1 MCIRDRMRNI
11 VRNTHKYLSFF
22 ISLQLFLWTISG
34 IYFAFNKIELVRGEQ
49 YRLTESFPINFD
61 EVKFSRSDV
70 EQVKAINRLGEII
83 FIVNGIKGIEYLDP
97 FGTPVNKLNKNEV
110 FEIVSSSS
118 TLKPIDLEEITE
130 SSKGSEFRGRDL
142 PLYKVTSLNDK
153 DKKINLYLNVFSG
166 EITAVRSL
174 QWRIWDLMW
183 GFHIMDWQTR
193 DMINNIFLKIFSI
206 LALVSSI
213 SGIMLFFRVDFNSK

>member
-1 MCIRDRMRNI
+1 MRNI
-11 VRNTHKYLSFF
+11 VRITHIYLSFF

-49 YRLTESFPINFD
+49 YRLIESFPINFD

-70 EQVKAINRLGEII
+70 QQVKAINRLGDII
-83 FIVNGIKGIEYLDP
+83 FVVSGSKGTEYLDA

-142 PLYKVTSLNDK
+142 PLYKVTSLNDN
-153 DKKINLYLNVFSG
+153 DKKINLYLNIFSG

-193 DMINNIFLKIFSI
+193 DKINNIFLKIFSI

-213 SGIMLFFRVDFNSK
+213 SGILLFFRVDFNSK

>member
-1 MCIRDRMRNI
+1 MKNI

-49 YRLTESFPINFD
+49 YRVTESFPVNFN

-70 EQVKAINRLGEII
+70 QQVKAINRLGEII
-83 FIVNGIKGIEYLDP
+83 FVVSRSKGIEYLDS
-97 FGTPVNKLNKNEV
+97 FGTPVNKLNKSEV

-130 SSKGSEFRGRDL
+130 SSKGSEFRGRNL

-193 DMINNIFLKIFSI
+193 DKINNIFLQIFSI

>member
-1 MCIRDRMRNI
+1 MRNI

-49 YRLTESFPINFD
+49 YRLTESFPISFD

-70 EQVKAINRLGEII
+70 QQVKAIKRLDEII
-83 FIVNGIKGIEYLDP
+83 FVVNASKGIEYLNAI
-97 FGTPVNKLNKNEV
+97 GTPVSKLSKSEV

-118 TLKPIDLEEITE
+118 TLEPIDLEEISE

-193 DMINNIFLKIFSI
+193 DKINNIFLQIFSI

>member
-1 MCIRDRMRNI
+1 MRNI

-22 ISLQLFLWTISG
+22 ISVQLFLWTVSG

-49 YRLTESFPINFD
+49 YRLTESFPINFN

-70 EQVKAINRLGEII
+70 QQVKAINRLGEII
-83 FIVNGIKGIEYLDP
+83 FVVSGRNGTEYLDS
-97 FGTPVNKLNKNEV
+97 FGAPVNKLSKSEV

-130 SSKGSEFRGRDL
+130 SSKGSEFRGRNL

-166 EITAVRSL
+166 EITAVRSI

-193 DMINNIFLKIFSI
+193 DKINNIFLQIFSI

>member
-1 MCIRDRMRNI
+1 MRNI

-22 ISLQLFLWTISG
+22 ISVQLFLWTVSG

-49 YRLTESFPINFD
+49 YRLTESFPINFN
-61 EVKFSRSDV
+61 EVNFSRSDV
-70 EQVKAINRLGEII
+70 QQVKAVNRLGEII
-83 FIVNGIKGIEYLDP
+83 FVVSSSMGVEYLDA
-97 FGTPVNKLNKNEV
+97 FGSPVNKLNKNEV
-110 FEIVSSSS
+110 FEIVSASS
-118 TLKPIDLEEITE
+118 TLMPIDLEEITE

-193 DMINNIFLKIFSI
+193 DKINNIFLKIFSI

>member
-1 MCIRDRMRNI
+1 MKNI

-49 YRLTESFPINFD
+49 YRVTESFPVNFN

-70 EQVKAINRLGEII
+70 QQVKAINRLGEII
-83 FIVNGIKGIEYLDP
+83 FVVSGRNGTEYLDS
-97 FGTPVNKLNKNEV
+97 FGAPVNKLNKSEV

-130 SSKGSEFRGRDL
+130 SSKGSEFRGRNL

-166 EITAVRSL
+166 EITAVRSI

-193 DMINNIFLKIFSI
+193 DKINNIFLQIFSI

>member
-1 MCIRDRMRNI
+1 MRNI

-49 YRLTESFPINFD
+49 YRLTESFPIDFND
-61 EVKFSRSDV
+61 VKFSRSDV
-70 EQVKAINRLGEII
+70 KQVKAINRLGEII
-83 FIVNGIKGIEYLDP
+83 FVVSGSKSTEYLDS
-97 FGTPVNKLNKNEV
+97 FGAPVNKLNKSEV
-110 FEIVSSSS
+110 FEIVTSSS

-130 SSKGSEFRGRDL
+130 SSKGSEFRGRNL

-166 EITAVRSL
+166 EITAVRSI

-193 DMINNIFLKIFSI
+193 DKINNIFLQIFSI

-213 SGIMLFFRVDFNSK
+213 SGIMLFFKVDYKSR

>member
-1 MCIRDRMRNI
+1 MKNI

-22 ISLQLFLWTISG
+22 ISLQLLLWTISG

-70 EQVKAINRLGEII
+70 QQVKAINRLEEII
-83 FIVNGIKGIEYLDP
+83 FVVSGSNGIEYLDA
-97 FGTPVNKLNKNEV
+97 FGTPISKLNKNEV

-193 DMINNIFLKIFSI
+193 DKINNIFLKIFSF

-213 SGIMLFFRVDFNSK
+213 SGILLFFRVDFSSK

>member
-1 MCIRDRMRNI
+1 MRNI

-49 YRLTESFPINFD
+49 YRLTESFPINFN
-61 EVKFSRSDV
+61 EVKFSRSDIH
-70 EQVKAINRLGEII
+70 QVKAINRLGEII
-83 FIVNGIKGIEYLDP
+83 FVVSGSRGTEYLDS
-97 FGTPVNKLNKNEV
+97 FGTPVNKLNKSEV

-118 TLKPIDLEEITE
+118 TLEPIDLEEISE

-193 DMINNIFLKIFSI
+193 DKINNIFLKIFSI

-213 SGIMLFFRVDFNSK
+213 SGILLFFKVDYKSR

>member
-1 MCIRDRMRNI
+1 MRNI

-49 YRLTESFPINFD
+49 YRLTESFPVNFNEIN
-61 EVKFSRSDV
+61 FSRSDV
-70 EQVKAINRLGEII
+70 HQIKAIKRLDEII
-83 FIVNGIKGIEYLDP
+83 FVVSGSKGIEYLNAL
-97 FGTPVNKLNKNEV
+97 GTPVSKLSKSEV

-118 TLKPIDLEEITE
+118 TLEPIDLEEISE
-130 SSKGSEFRGRDL
+130 SSKGSEFRGRNL

-193 DMINNIFLKIFSI
+193 DKINNIFLKIFSI

-213 SGIMLFFRVDFNSK
+213 SGILLFFRVDFNSK

>member
-1 MCIRDRMRNI
+1 MKNI

-22 ISLQLFLWTISG
+22 ISVQLFLWTVSG

-49 YRLTESFPINFD
+49 YRLTESFPINFN

-70 EQVKAINRLGEII
+70 QQVKAINRLGEII
-83 FIVNGIKGIEYLDP
+83 FVVSGGKDIEYLDS
-97 FGTPVNKLNKNEV
+97 FGTPVNKLNKSEV

-193 DMINNIFLKIFSI
+193 DKINNIFLKIFSV

-213 SGIMLFFRVDFNSK
+213 SGILLFFKVDYKSR

>member
-1 MCIRDRMRNI
+1 MRYI

-70 EQVKAINRLGEII
+70 QQVKAVNRLGEII
-83 FIVNGIKGIEYLDP
+83 FVVSGSHGIEYLDA
-97 FGTPVNKLNKNEV
+97 FGTRISKLNKNQA

-130 SSKGSEFRGRDL
+130 FSKGSEFRGRDL

-193 DMINNIFLKIFSI
+193 DKINNIFLHIFSI

-213 SGIMLFFRVDFNSK
+213 SGIMLFFRVDFTSQ

>member
-1 MCIRDRMRNI
+1 MRNI

-49 YRLTESFPINFD
+49 YRLTESFPVNFN
-61 EVKFSRSDV
+61 EVNFSRSDV
-70 EQVKAINRLGEII
+70 YQIKAIKRLDEII
-83 FIVNGIKGIEYLDP
+83 FVVNASKGTEYLNAL
-97 FGTPVNKLNKNEV
+97 GNPVSKLNKSEV

-118 TLKPIDLEEITE
+118 TLEPIDLEEITE

-193 DMINNIFLKIFSI
+193 DKINNIFLKIFSI

-213 SGIMLFFRVDFNSK
+213 SGILLFFRVDFNSK

>member
-1 MCIRDRMRNI
+1 MKNI

-49 YRLTESFPINFD
+49 YRLTESFPVNFN
-61 EVKFSRSDV
+61 EVNFSRSDV
-70 EQVKAINRLGEII
+70 YQIKAIKRLDEII
-83 FIVNGIKGIEYLDP
+83 FVVNASRGTEYLNAL
-97 FGTPVNKLNKNEV
+97 GAPVSQISKGEV

-130 SSKGSEFRGRDL
+130 SSKGSEFRGRNL

-153 DKKINLYLNVFSG
+153 NKKINLYLNVFSG

-193 DMINNIFLKIFSI
+193 DKINNIFLQIFSI

>member
-1 MCIRDRMRNI
+1 MRNI

-49 YRLTESFPINFD
+49 YRLTENFPINFD
-61 EVKFSRSDV
+61 EVNFSRSDV
-70 EQVKAINRLGEII
+70 KQVKAINRLGEII
-83 FIVNGIKGIEYLDP
+83 FVVSGKKGIEYLDAS
-97 FGTPVNKLNKNEV
+97 GTPLNKLNKNEV
-110 FEIVSSSS
+110 FEIVRASS
-118 TLKPIDLEEITE
+118 TLKPIDLEEIIK

-142 PLYKVTSLNDK
+142 PLYKVTSLNDQ
-153 DKKINLYLNVFSG
+153 DKKINLYINVFSG

-174 QWRIWDLMW
+174 QWRVWDLMW

-193 DMINNIFLKIFSI
+193 DKINNIFLKIFSI

-213 SGIMLFFRVDFNSK
+213 SGILLFFRVDFNSK

>member
-1 MCIRDRMRNI
+1 MRNI

-22 ISLQLFLWTISG
+22 ISVQLFLWTVSG

-49 YRLTESFPINFD
+49 YRLTESFPINFN
-61 EVKFSRSDV
+61 EVNFSRSDV
-70 EQVKAINRLGEII
+70 QQVKAVNRLGEII
-83 FIVNGIKGIEYLDP
+83 FVVSSSMGVEYLDA
-97 FGTPVNKLNKNEV
+97 FGSPVNKLNKNEV
-110 FEIVSSSS
+110 FEIVSASS
-118 TLKPIDLEEITE
+118 TLMPIDLEEITE

-193 DMINNIFLKIFSI
+193 DKINNIFLKIFSI

-213 SGIMLFFRVDFNSK
+213 SGILLFFKIDYKSKKYDQ

>member
-1 MCIRDRMRNI
+1 MRNI

-49 YRLTESFPINFD
+49 YRLTESFPINFN
-61 EVKFSRSDV
+61 EVNFSRSDV
-70 EQVKAINRLGEII
+70 YQIKAIKRLDEII
-83 FIVNGIKGIEYLDP
+83 FVVNASKGTEYLNAL
-97 FGTPVNKLNKNEV
+97 GTPVSKLSKSEV

-118 TLKPIDLEEITE
+118 TLKPIDLEEISE

-193 DMINNIFLKIFSI
+193 DKINNIFLKIFSI

-213 SGIMLFFRVDFNSK
+213 SGILLFFRVDFNSK

>member
-1 MCIRDRMRNI
+1 MRNI

-49 YRLTESFPINFD
+49 YRLTESFPVNFN
-61 EVKFSRSDV
+61 EVIFSRSDV
-70 EQVKAINRLGEII
+70 YQIRAIKRLDEII
-83 FIVNGIKGIEYLDP
+83 FVVNASKGTEYLNAL
-97 FGTPVNKLNKNEV
+97 GTPVSKLSKSEV

-118 TLKPIDLEEITE
+118 TLEPIDLEEISE

-193 DMINNIFLKIFSI
+193 DKINNIFLKIFSI

-213 SGIMLFFRVDFNSK
+213 SGILLFFKVDYKSR

>member
-1 MCIRDRMRNI
+1 MRNI

-49 YRLTESFPINFD
+49 YRLTESFPVNFN
-61 EVKFSRSDV
+61 EVNFSRSDV
-70 EQVKAINRLGEII
+70 YQIKAIKRLDEII
-83 FIVNGIKGIEYLDP
+83 FVLNASKGTEYLNAL
-97 FGTPVNKLNKNEV
+97 GTPVSKLSKSEV

-118 TLKPIDLEEITE
+118 TLEPIDLEEISE

-193 DMINNIFLKIFSI
+193 DKINNIFLKIFSI

-213 SGIMLFFRVDFNSK
+213 SGILLFFKVDYKSR

>member
-1 MCIRDRMRNI
+1 MRNI

-49 YRLTESFPINFD
+49 YRLTESFPVNFN
-61 EVKFSRSDV
+61 EVNFSRSDV
-70 EQVKAINRLGEII
+70 YQIKAIKRLDEII
-83 FIVNGIKGIEYLDP
+83 FVVNASKGTEYLNAL
-97 FGTPVNKLNKNEV
+97 GTPVSKLSKSEV

-118 TLKPIDLEEITE
+118 TLEPIDLEEISE

-166 EITAVRSL
+166 EITAVSSL

-193 DMINNIFLKIFSI
+193 DKINNIFLKIFSI

-213 SGIMLFFRVDFNSK
+213 SGILLFFRVDFNSK

>member
-1 MCIRDRMRNI
+1 MRNI

-49 YRLTESFPINFD
+49 YRLTESFPINFN
-61 EVKFSRSDV
+61 EVNFSRSDV
-70 EQVKAINRLGEII
+70 YQIKAIKRLDEII
-83 FIVNGIKGIEYLDP
+83 FVVNASKGTEYLNAL
-97 FGTPVNKLNKNEV
+97 GTPVSKLSKSEV

-118 TLKPIDLEEITE
+118 TLEPIDLEEISE

-193 DMINNIFLKIFSI
+193 DKINNIFLKIFSI

-213 SGIMLFFRVDFNSK
+213 SGILLFFRVDFNSK

>member
-1 MCIRDRMRNI
+1 MRNI

-70 EQVKAINRLGEII
+70 QQVKAIKRLDEII
-83 FIVNGIKGIEYLDP
+83 FVINTSKGIEYLNAL
-97 FGTPVNKLNKNEV
+97 GTPVSKLSQSEV

-118 TLKPIDLEEITE
+118 TLEPIDLEEITE

-142 PLYKVTSLNDK
+142 PLYKVTSINDK
-153 DKKINLYLNVFSG
+153 DMKINLYLNVFSG

-193 DMINNIFLKIFSI
+193 DKINNIFLKIFSI

>member
-1 MCIRDRMRNI
+1 MRNI

-34 IYFAFNKIELVRGEQ
+34 ICFAFNKIELVRGEQ
-49 YRLTESFPINFD
+49 YRLTESFPVNFN
-61 EVKFSRSDV
+61 EVNFSRSDV
-70 EQVKAINRLGEII
+70 YQIKAIKRLDEII
-83 FIVNGIKGIEYLDP
+83 FVVNARKGIEYLNAL
-97 FGTPVNKLNKNEV
+97 GTPVSKLSKSEV

-118 TLKPIDLEEITE
+118 TLEPIDLEEISE

-193 DMINNIFLKIFSI
+193 DKINNIFLKIFSI

-213 SGIMLFFRVDFNSK
+213 SGILLFFRVDFNSK

>member
-1 MCIRDRMRNI
+1 MRNI

-22 ISLQLFLWTISG
+22 ISVQLFLWTVSG

-49 YRLTESFPINFD
+49 YRLTESFPINFN

-70 EQVKAINRLGEII
+70 QQIKAINRLGEII
-83 FIVNGIKGIEYLDP
+83 FVVSGSKGTEYLDS
-97 FGTPVNKLNKNEV
+97 FGIPVDKLNKSEI

-130 SSKGSEFRGRDL
+130 SSKGSEFRGRNL

-153 DKKINLYLNVFSG
+153 NKKINLYLNVFSG
-166 EITAVRSL
+166 EITAVRSI

-193 DMINNIFLKIFSI
+193 DKINNIFLQIFSI

>member
-1 MCIRDRMRNI
+1 MRNI

-49 YRLTESFPINFD
+49 YRLTESFPVNFN
-61 EVKFSRSDV
+61 EVNFSRSDV
-70 EQVKAINRLGEII
+70 YQIKAIKRLDEII
-83 FIVNGIKGIEYLDP
+83 FVVNASKGTEYLNAL
-97 FGTPVNKLNKNEV
+97 GIPVSKLSKSEV

-118 TLKPIDLEEITE
+118 TLEPIDLEEISE

-142 PLYKVTSLNDK
+142 PLFKVTSLNDK

-193 DMINNIFLKIFSI
+193 DKINNIFLKIFSI

-213 SGIMLFFRVDFNSK
+213 SGILLFFRVDFNSK

>member
-1 MCIRDRMRNI
+1 MRNI

-70 EQVKAINRLGEII
+70 QQVKAINRLGEII
-83 FIVNGIKGIEYLDP
+83 FVVSGNQGIEYLDP
-97 FGTPVNKLNKNEV
+97 FGTPINKLNKNEV

-130 SSKGSEFRGRDL
+130 SSKGSEFRGRNL

-193 DMINNIFLKIFSI
+193 DKINNIFLQIFSI

>member
-1 MCIRDRMRNI
+1 MRNI

-49 YRLTESFPINFD
+49 YRLTESFPVNFN
-61 EVKFSRSDV
+61 EVNFSRSDV
-70 EQVKAINRLGEII
+70 YQIKAIKRLDEII
-83 FIVNGIKGIEYLDP
+83 FVLNASKGTEYLNAL
-97 FGTPVNKLNKNEV
+97 GTPVSKLSKSEV

-118 TLKPIDLEEITE
+118 TLEPIDLEEITE

-193 DMINNIFLKIFSI
+193 DKINNIFLKIFSI

-213 SGIMLFFRVDFNSK
+213 SGILLFFRVDFNSK

>member
-1 MCIRDRMRNI
+1 MTNI

-22 ISLQLFLWTISG
+22 ISVQLFLWTVSG

-49 YRLTESFPINFD
+49 YRLTESFPINFN
-61 EVKFSRSDV
+61 EVNFSRSDV
-70 EQVKAINRLGEII
+70 QQVKAINRLGEII
-83 FIVNGIKGIEYLDP
+83 FVVSGSKGIEYLNAL
-97 FGTPVNKLNKNEV
+97 GTPVSKLSKSEV

-118 TLKPIDLEEITE
+118 TLEPIDLEEITE

-153 DKKINLYLNVFSG
+153 EKKINLYLNVFSG

-193 DMINNIFLKIFSI
+193 DKINNIFLQIFSI

>member
-1 MCIRDRMRNI
+1 MKNI

-49 YRLTESFPINFD
+49 YRLTESFPINFN

-70 EQVKAINRLGEII
+70 AQVKAINRLGEII
-83 FIVNGIKGIEYLDP
+83 FVVSGSRGTEYLDS
-97 FGTPVNKLNKNEV
+97 FGTPVNKLNKSEV

-193 DMINNIFLKIFSI
+193 DKINNIFLKIFSI

-213 SGIMLFFRVDFNSK
+213 SGILLFFRVDFNSK

>member
-1 MCIRDRMRNI
+1 MRNI

-22 ISLQLFLWTISG
+22 ISVQLFLWTVSG

-49 YRLTESFPINFD
+49 YRLTESFPIDFNV
-61 EVKFSRSDV
+61 VKFSRSDV
-70 EQVKAINRLGEII
+70 QQVKAINRLGEII
-83 FIVNGIKGIEYLDP
+83 FVVSGSKGTEYLDS
-97 FGTPVNKLNKNEV
+97 FGTPVNKLNKSEI

-130 SSKGSEFRGRDL
+130 SSKGSEFRGRNL

-193 DMINNIFLKIFSI
+193 DKINNIFLQIFSI